1 MSFNIA
7 TFNLWKNC
15 GDFPNRIYE
24 IPKLLDE
31 IDCICLQEDF
41 NSSEFS
47 SSKTINKKL
56 NYHEITLP
64 IRKKIRDGKLS
75 TSNLT
80 ILSKYKPKDTIEIVF
95 DKDSD
100 DERGALFIQLEHK
113 GKKIS
118 ILNTHLTNLN
128 QHARIKQ
135 IVKLIN
141 TINCKKSDL
150 FLICGDMNATPPSKE
165 IRLIKNCG
173 FSSSN
178 DKSTY
183 NEGLILDYIFYKT
196 NFRLENKSDIIIKN
210 LSDHHCLKNSFFW

>member
-24 IPKLLDE
+24 IPNFLNDL
-31 IDCICLQEDF
+31 DCICLQEDF
-41 NSSEFS
+41 NSPEFS

-64 IRKKIRDGKLS
+64 IRKKQRDKIPS

-80 ILSKYKPKDTIEIVF
+80 ILSKHKPKNIKEIIF
-95 DKDSD
+95 DKNSE

-118 ILNTHLTNLN
+118 ILNTHLTNLS
-128 QHARIKQ
+128 QHARVKQ

-165 IRLIKNCG
+165 IKLIKNCG
-173 FSSSN
+173 FTSTN
-178 DKSTY
+178 DKATY

-196 NFRLENKSDIIIKN
+196 NFRVENKSDIIIKN
-210 LSDHHCLKNSFFW
+210 LSDHHCLKNSFLW